1 MKKILWI
8 SPLAP
13 YDTVGHAGGK
23 NHNYYLKYVVSQK
36 KFDVKLLSMCTPE
49 ELGKLDLD
57 KYGIKNDIFCIPE
70 KGVQNLMK
78 KIVNVESTLNPL
90 NPGHKKL
97 SNYARICFAALI
109 RRNAAD
115 VKNADIIVC
124 QWTESLLI
132 YPLLQKYVRKD
143 AKFVAIEEDVSY
155 LGYQRKVLY
164 SGNFLSRL
172 YWKMQYAGLKRKEL
186 DLLRRCS
193 LVVTTNQK
201 DLALLKNDG
210 IPENKLFSMIPYYDN
225 YSRVDRD
232 NTDKY
237 MILYYGAMNRKEN
250 HSAAIWFVKEV
261 LPLLDERF
269 QFVII
274 GNKPK
279 ENLLKLRSERVIVKG
294 FVKNVSEYFAKCLCM
309 AVPLMLGAGI
319 KIKILEAMS
328 AGIPV
333 LTNNIGIEGIYARDE
348 EEYLHCTTKEEYA
361 AKIQMLCEGKIDGG
375 ILGKNAKR
383 FIEDRFNIASA
394 AREFMNHLE
403 SLQHESYNRKQE

>member
-36 KFDVKLLSMCTPE
+36 KFDVKLLSMCIPE
-49 ELGKLDLD
+49 EFGKLDLD
-57 KYGIKNDIFCIPE
+57 KYGIKNDIFCIPG
-70 KGVQNLMK
+70 KGIQNLIK
-78 KIVNVESTLNPL
+78 KIINIESTLNPL

-97 SNYARICFAALI
+97 ANYTRICFSILI
-109 RRNAAD
+109 KRNVTD

-132 YPLLQKYVRKD
+132 YSLLQRYVRKD
-143 AKFVAIEEDVSY
+143 VKFVAIEEDVSY
-155 LGYQRKVLY
+155 LGYQRKIQY
-164 SGNFLSRL
+164 SDDFLPKL

-186 DLLRRCS
+186 DLLKRCD

-210 IPENKLFSMIPYYDN
+210 IPENKLFSMIPYYDD
-225 YSRVDRD
+225 YFRVDRD

-237 MILYYGAMNRKEN
+237 MILYYGAMDRKEN

-269 QFVII
+269 RFVII
-274 GNKPK
+274 GSKPNEK
-279 ENLLKLRSERVIVKG
+279 LLKLRSERVIVKG
-294 FVKNVSEYFAKCLCM
+294 FVINVSEYFAKCLCM

-333 LTNNIGIEGIYARDE
+333 LTNNIGIEGIYAKDG
-348 EEYLHCTTKEEYA
+348 EEYLHCNTKEEYA
-361 AKIQMLCEGKIDGG
+361 AKIQMLSENKIDSNT
-375 ILGKNAKR
+375 LGKNAKR
-383 FIEDRFNIASA
+383 FINHRFNIENSA
-394 AREFMNHLE
+394 RKFMDHLRN
-403 SLQHESYNRKQE
+403 L

>member
-36 KFDVKLLSMCTPE
+36 KFDVKLLSMCIPE
-49 ELGKLDLD
+49 EFGKLDLD
-57 KYGIKNDIFCIPE
+57 KYGIKNDIFCIPG
-70 KGVQNLMK
+70 KGVQNLIK
-78 KIVNVESTLNPL
+78 KIINIESTLNPL

-97 SNYARICFAALI
+97 ANYTRICFSILFK
-109 RRNAAD
+109 RNVTD

-132 YPLLQKYVRKD
+132 YSLLQRYVRKD
-143 AKFVAIEEDVSY
+143 VKFVAIEEDVSY
-155 LGYQRKVLY
+155 LGYQRKIQY
-164 SGNFLSRL
+164 SDDFLPKL

-186 DLLRRCS
+186 DLLKRCD

-210 IPENKLFSMIPYYDN
+210 IPENKLFSMIPYYDD
-225 YSRVDRD
+225 YFRVDRD

-237 MILYYGAMNRKEN
+237 MILYYGAMDRKEN

-269 QFVII
+269 RFVII
-274 GNKPK
+274 GSKPNEK
-279 ENLLKLRSERVIVKG
+279 LLKLRSERVIVKG

-333 LTNNIGIEGIYARDE
+333 LTNNIGIEGIYAKDG
-348 EEYLHCTTKEEYA
+348 EEYLHCNTKEEYA
-361 AKIQMLCEGKIDGG
+361 AKIQMLSENKIDSNT
-375 ILGKNAKR
+375 LGKNAKR
-383 FIEDRFNIASA
+383 FINHRFNIENSA
-394 AREFMNHLE
+394 RKFMDHLRN
-403 SLQHESYNRKQE
+403 L